1 MNTTRIKQTALL
13 LALSAQLSCAD
24 TLTTVALTL
33 WGEARNQ
40 SFDGKHA
47 VGSVIWTRA
56 QAKPSKLS
64 AVCLDRKQFSCWQK
78 GKFTQARPDMRK
90 PIDRKSWSDC
100 VVIAGQMV
108 DGSFLPSLKS
118 KHYHE
123 ASIQPYWSVNMKML
137 ASVGSHKF
145 YK

>member
-1 MNTTRIKQTALL
+1 MKRILLILAFATT
-13 LALSAQLSCAD
+13 AQAD
-24 TLTTVALTL
+24 ALTTVSLTL

-47 VGSVIWTRA
+47 VASVIWTRA
-56 QAKPSKLS
+56 NGNPSKLS

-78 GKFTQARPDMRK
+78 GKFNQTRPDMRK

>member
-1 MNTTRIKQTALL
+1 MKRILLILAFATT
-13 LALSAQLSCAD
+13 AQAD
-24 TLTTVALTL
+24 ALTTVSLTL

-47 VGSVIWTRA
+47 VASVIWTRA
-56 QAKPSKLS
+56 NGNPSKLS

-78 GKFTQARPDMRK
+78 GKFMQTRPDMRK